1 MASTSEQP
9 RRTAVYRLVVAE
21 DAYLIREGIRS
32 ALEREGEEV
41 EVLEFCPDLGSLLR
55 AVELHRPNVVI
66 TDIRMPP
73 TNGDEGI
80 QAAAT
85 LRESDPEIGVV
96 VISQYVS
103 PHYAL
108 KLFEHG
114 SAGRAYLLKEHVGHR
129 IQLMEAIR
137 EVAAGGSV
145 VDPKV
150 VDVLVEARMRARN
163 SLLARLSTRER
174 EVLAGVAT
182 GASNAAIADSLFL
195 TKRAVE
201 KNINSL
207 FAKLDL
213 TDDKTTSR
221 RVRAALLFLADA
233 DLESGSEVGPEL

>member
-1 MASTSEQP
+1 MAATSEQP
-9 RRTAVYRLVVAE
+9 RTAVYRLVVAE
-21 DAYLIREGIRS
+21 DAYLIREGIRR

-41 EVLEFCPDLGSLLR
+41 EVLEYCPDLGSLLR
-55 AVELHRPNVVI
+55 AVETHRPNVVI

-73 TNGDEGI
+73 TNSDEGV
-80 QAAAT
+80 QAAAA
-85 LRESDPEIGVV
+85 LRESHPEIGVV
-96 VISQYVS
+96 VISQYVT

-108 KLFEHG
+108 KLFESG
-114 SAGRAYLLKEHVGHR
+114 SAGRAYLLKEHIGHR

-182 GASNAAIADSLFL
+182 GASNAAIAESLFL

-221 RVRAALLFLADA
+221 RVRAALLFLADSDLATGA
-233 DLESGSEVGPEL
+233 DADPEL

>member
-1 MASTSEQP
+1 MSSTPELAD
-9 RRTAVYRLVVAE
+9 RKGIYRLVVAE

-32 ALEREGEEV
+32 ALEREEEEV
-41 EVLEFCPDLGSLLR
+41 EVLEYCPDLGSLLR
-55 AVELHRPNVVI
+55 AIELSPPDVVI

-73 TNGDEGI
+73 TNTDEGI

-85 LRESDPEIGVV
+85 LRKDHPEIGVV

-114 SAGRAYLLKEHVGHR
+114 SAGRAYLLKEHIGHR

-150 VDVLVEARMRARN
+150 VDVLVEARMRAKN
-163 SLLARLSTRER
+163 SLLSRLSTRER

-182 GASNAAIADSLFL
+182 GASNAAIAESLFL

-201 KNINSL
+201 KNINSI
-207 FAKLDL
+207 FAKLGL
-213 TDDKTTSR
+213 TDDSTVSR
-221 RVRAALLFLADA
+221 RVQAALLYLA
-233 DLESGSEVGPEL
+233 ESGVESTPES

>member
-1 MASTSEQP
+1 MSSASELP
-9 RRTAVYRLVVAE
+9 ALDPVYRLVVAE

-32 ALEREGEEV
+32 ALERDKDEV
-41 EVLEFCPDLGSLLR
+41 EVLEYCPDLDSLLH
-55 AVELHRPNVVI
+55 AVEEHRPNVVI

-73 TNGDEGI
+73 TNTDEGI
-80 QAAAT
+80 RAAAA
-85 LRESDPEIGVV
+85 LRDSHPEIGVV

-114 SAGRAYLLKEHVGHR
+114 SAGRAYLLKERVGHR
-129 IQLMEAIR
+129 IQLLEAIR

-150 VDVLVEARMRARN
+150 VDVLVEARMRAKN
-163 SLLARLSTRER
+163 SLLSRLSTRER

-182 GASNAAIADSLFL
+182 GASNAAIAESLFL

-221 RVRAALLFLADA
+221 RVQAALLFIADA
-233 DLESGSEVGPEL
+233 DLETGSEA

>member
-1 MASTSEQP
+1 MSSASELPDPAPT
-9 RRTAVYRLVVAE
+9 YRLVVAE

-32 ALEREGEEV
+32 SLERDKDEV
-41 EVLEFCPDLGSLLR
+41 EVLEYCPDLESLLR
-55 AVELHRPNVVI
+55 AVEEHRPNVVI

-73 TNGDEGI
+73 TNTDEGI
-80 QAAAT
+80 QAAAA
-85 LRESDPEIGVV
+85 LRESHPETGVV

-114 SAGRAYLLKEHVGHR
+114 SAGRAYLLKERVGHR
-129 IQLMEAIR
+129 IQLLEAIS

-150 VDVLVEARMRARN
+150 VDVLVEARMRAKN
-163 SLLARLSTRER
+163 SLLSRLSTRER

-182 GASNAAIADSLFL
+182 GASNAAIAESLFL

-213 TDDKTTSR
+213 TDDKSTSR
-221 RVRAALLFLADA
+221 RVQAALLFIADS
-233 DLESGSEVGPEL
+233 DLESGAEA

>member
-1 MASTSEQP
+1 MSSPPEP
-9 RRTAVYRLVVAE
+9 SGSDPVYRLVVAE

-41 EVLEFCPDLGSLLR
+41 EVLEYCVDLPSLLE
-55 AVELHRPNVVI
+55 AVERHRPDVVI

-73 TNGDEGI
+73 TNTDEGI

-85 LRESDPEIGVV
+85 LRETHPEIGVL

-114 SAGRAYLLKEHVGHR
+114 SSGRAYLLKERVGHR
-129 IQLMEAIR
+129 IQLMEGIR
-137 EVAAGGSV
+137 EVAGGGSV

-150 VDVLVEARMRARN
+150 VDVLVEARLRTKN
-163 SLLARLSTRER
+163 SPLTQLTKRER
-174 EVLAGVAT
+174 EVLAGVAS
-182 GASNAAIADSLFL
+182 GKSNAAIADSLFL

-207 FAKLDL
+207 FAKLDF
-213 TDDKTTSR
+213 TDDKAVSR
-221 RVRAALLFLADA
+221 RVRAALLFLA
-233 DLESGSEVGPEL
+233 ESEVEAGIEYE

>member
-1 MASTSEQP
+1 MSSVSERKAEAP
-9 RRTAVYRLVVAE
+9 SAAYRLVVAE

-32 ALEREGEEV
+32 ALEPEHEEV
-41 EVLEFCPDLGSLLR
+41 EVCEYCPDLPSLLQ
-55 AVELHRPNVVI
+55 AVEQHKPNVVI

-73 TNGDEGI
+73 SNTDEGI
-80 QAAAT
+80 RAAT
-85 LRESDPEIGVV
+85 ALRESHPEIGVV

-137 EVAAGGSV
+137 EVEAGGSV

-150 VDVLVEARMRARN
+150 VDVLVEARMRAKN

-182 GASNAAIADSLFL
+182 GASNAAIAESLFL

-213 TDDKTTSR
+213 TDDKATSR
-221 RVRAALLFLADA
+221 RVRAALLFIADS
-233 DLESGSEVGPEL
+233 DLEASSEA

>member
-1 MASTSEQP
+1 MPSTPEPATEQGG
-9 RRTAVYRLVVAE
+9 YRLVVAE

-32 ALEREGEEV
+32 ALEREEDEVAVLEYCADLTSLLHAV
-41 EVLEFCPDLGSLLR
+41 EV
-55 AVELHRPNVVI
+55 HRPDVVI

-73 TNGDEGI
+73 TSTDEGI
-80 QAAAT
+80 QAAVS
-85 LRESDPEIGVV
+85 LRDNHPEVGVV

-108 KLFEHG
+108 RLFEQG

-137 EVAAGGSV
+137 EVANGGSV

-163 SLLARLSTRER
+163 SRLAQLTPRER
-174 EVLAGVAT
+174 EVLAGVAS
-182 GASNAAIADSLFL
+182 GKSNAAVASSLFL

-201 KNINSL
+201 KNINSI
-207 FAKLDL
+207 FSKLGL
-213 TDDKTTSR
+213 TDDNTVSR
-221 RVRAALLFLADA
+221 RVQAALLFLA
-233 DLESGSEVGPEL
+233 ESGIESSPEP

>member
-1 MASTSEQP
+1 MSSTPELAE
-9 RRTAVYRLVVAE
+9 RKGVYRLVVAE

-32 ALEREGEEV
+32 ALEREVEEV
-41 EVLEFCPDLGSLLR
+41 EVLEYCPDLGSLLR
-55 AVELHRPNVVI
+55 AVEADPPDVVI

-73 TNGDEGI
+73 TNSDEGI

-85 LRESDPEIGVV
+85 LRKEHPAIGVV

-108 KLFEHG
+108 KLFEYG

-150 VDVLVEARMRARN
+150 VDVLVEARMRAKN
-163 SLLARLSTRER
+163 SLLSRLSARER

-182 GASNAAIADSLFL
+182 GASNAAIAESLFL

-221 RVRAALLFLADA
+221 RVRAALLFLADS
-233 DLESGSEVGPEL
+233 DLEAGPDL

>member
-1 MASTSEQP
+1 MSESKAPAAQV
-9 RRTAVYRLVVAE
+9 TYRLVVAE
-21 DAYLIREGIRS
+21 DAFLIREGIRH
-32 ALEREGEEV
+32 ALEDQDEV
-41 EVLEFCPDLGSLLR
+41 EVLEYCADLGSLLE
-55 AVELHRPNVVI
+55 AVTEQQPDVVI

-73 TNGDEGI
+73 TNTDEGV

-85 LRESDPEIGVV
+85 LRESHPGVGVV

-108 KLFEHG
+108 RLFEHG

-137 EVAAGGSV
+137 EVANGGSV

-163 SLLARLSTRER
+163 SRLAQLTPRER
-174 EVLAGVAT
+174 EVLAGVAS
-182 GASNAAIADSLFL
+182 GKSNAAVASSLFL

-201 KNINSL
+201 KNINSI
-207 FAKLDL
+207 FAKLGL
-213 TDDKTTSR
+213 TDDSTVSR
-221 RVRAALLFLADA
+221 RVQAALLYLA
-233 DLESGSEVGPEL
+233 ESGVESTPES

>member
-1 MASTSEQP
+1 MSSTPELAE
-9 RRTAVYRLVVAE
+9 RKGVYRLVVAE

-32 ALEREGEEV
+32 ALEREVEEV
-41 EVLEFCPDLGSLLR
+41 EVLEYCPDLGSLLR
-55 AVELHRPNVVI
+55 AVEADPPDVVI

-73 TNGDEGI
+73 TNSDEGI

-85 LRESDPEIGVV
+85 LRKEHPAIGVV
-96 VISQYVS
+96 VISHYVS

-108 KLFEHG
+108 KLFEDG

-150 VDVLVEARMRARN
+150 VDVLVEARMRAKN
-163 SLLARLSTRER
+163 SLLSRLSARER

-182 GASNAAIADSLFL
+182 GASNAAIAESLFL

-221 RVRAALLFLADA
+221 RVRAALLFLADS
-233 DLESGSEVGPEL
+233 DLEAGPDL

>member
-1 MASTSEQP
+1 MSSVSERKTQAP
-9 RRTAVYRLVVAE
+9 NAAYRLVVAE

-32 ALEREGEEV
+32 ALEPEHDEV
-41 EVLEFCPDLGSLLR
+41 EVCEYCPDLPSLLQ
-55 AVELHRPNVVI
+55 AVEQHHPNVVI

-73 TNGDEGI
+73 SNTDEGI
-80 QAAAT
+80 HAAT
-85 LRESDPEIGVV
+85 ELRESHPEIGVV

-137 EVAAGGSV
+137 EVGAGGSV

-150 VDVLVEARMRARN
+150 VDVLVEARMRAKN

-182 GASNAAIADSLFL
+182 GASNAAIAESLFL

-213 TDDKTTSR
+213 TDDKATSR
-221 RVRAALLFLADA
+221 RVRAALLFIADS
-233 DLESGSEVGPEL
+233 DLEATSEA

>member
-1 MASTSEQP
+1 MPSPSELP
-9 RRTAVYRLVVAE
+9 DHDRTYRLVVAE

-32 ALEREGEEV
+32 ALEREKDEV
-41 EVLEFCPDLGSLLR
+41 EVLEYCPDLESLLR
-55 AVELHRPNVVI
+55 AVEEHRPNVVI

-73 TNGDEGI
+73 TNTDEGI
-80 QAAAT
+80 QAAAA
-85 LRESDPEIGVV
+85 LRDSHPDIGVV

-114 SAGRAYLLKEHVGHR
+114 SAGRAYLLKERVGHR
-129 IQLMEAIR
+129 IQLLEAIR
-137 EVAAGGSV
+137 EVATGGSV

-150 VDVLVEARMRARN
+150 VDVLVEARMRAKN
-163 SLLARLSTRER
+163 SLLSRLSTRER

-182 GASNAAIADSLFL
+182 GASNATIAESLFL

-221 RVRAALLFLADA
+221 RVQAALLFIADA
-233 DLESGSEVGPEL
+233 DLEAGPEA

>member
-1 MASTSEQP
+1 MSSTP
-9 RRTAVYRLVVAE
+9 KLADRKGIYRLVVAE

-32 ALEREGEEV
+32 ALEREEEEV
-41 EVLEFCPDLGSLLR
+41 EVLEYCPDLGSLLR
-55 AVELHRPNVVI
+55 AIELSPPDVVI

-73 TNGDEGI
+73 TNTDEGI

-85 LRESDPEIGVV
+85 LRKDHPEIGVV

-114 SAGRAYLLKEHVGHR
+114 SAGRAYLLKEHIGHR

-150 VDVLVEARMRARN
+150 VDVLVEARMRAKN
-163 SLLARLSTRER
+163 SLLSRLSTRER

-182 GASNAAIADSLFL
+182 GASNAAIAESLFL

-213 TDDKTTSR
+213 TDDKSTSR
-221 RVRAALLFLADA
+221 RVRAALLFIADS
-233 DLESGSEVGPEL
+233 DLEQGTES

>member
-1 MASTSEQP
+1 MSSTPEPSEKP
-9 RRTAVYRLVVAE
+9 VYRLVVAE

-32 ALEREGEEV
+32 ALEREGDEV
-41 EVLEFCPDLGSLLR
+41 EVLEYCSDLPSLLD
-55 AVELHRPNVVI
+55 AVERHRPNVVI

-73 TNGDEGI
+73 TSTDEGV
-80 QAAAT
+80 QAAAA
-85 LRESDPEIGVV
+85 LRESHPEIGVL

-114 SAGRAYLLKEHVGHR
+114 SAGRAYLLKERVGHR
-129 IQLMEAIR
+129 IQLMEGIR

-163 SLLARLSTRER
+163 SPLTQLTKRER
-174 EVLAGVAT
+174 EVLAGVAS
-182 GASNAAIADSLFL
+182 GKSNAAIAESLFL

-207 FAKLDL
+207 FAKLGF
-213 TDDKTTSR
+213 TDDKAVSR
-221 RVRAALLFLADA
+221 RVQAALLFLAQA
-233 DLESGSEVGPEL
+233 EVETGVEY

>member
-1 MASTSEQP
+1 MSSAAEPSEEQ
-9 RRTAVYRLVVAE
+9 VYRLRVAE
-21 DAYLIREGIRS
+21 APYLIREGIRS
-32 ALEREGEEV
+32 ALEREGDEV
-41 EVLEFCPDLGSLLR
+41 EVLEYCSDLQSLLD
-55 AVELHRPNVVI
+55 AVERHQPHVVI

-73 TNGDEGI
+73 TSTDEGI

-85 LRESDPEIGVV
+85 LRETHPEIGVL

-114 SAGRAYLLKEHVGHR
+114 SAGRAYLLKERVGHL

-150 VDVLVEARMRARN
+150 VDVLVEARMRAKN
-163 SLLARLSTRER
+163 SLLARLSSRER

-182 GASNAAIADSLFL
+182 GASNAAIAESLFL

-221 RVRAALLFLADA
+221 RVRAALLFIADS
-233 DLESGSEVGPEL
+233 D

>member
-1 MASTSEQP
+1 MSSTPELAD
-9 RRTAVYRLVVAE
+9 RKGVYRLVVAE

-32 ALEREGEEV
+32 ALEREEEEV
-41 EVLEFCPDLGSLLR
+41 EVLEYCPDLGSLLR
-55 AVELHRPNVVI
+55 AVEANPPDVVI

-73 TNGDEGI
+73 TLTDEGI

-85 LRESDPEIGVV
+85 LRKQHPEIGVV
-96 VISQYVS
+96 VVSQYVS

-108 KLFEHG
+108 KLFEYG
-114 SAGRAYLLKEHVGHR
+114 SAGRAYLLKEHIGHR

-150 VDVLVEARMRARN
+150 VDVLVEARMRAKN
-163 SLLARLSTRER
+163 SLLSRLSTRER

-182 GASNAAIADSLFL
+182 GASNAAIAESLFL

-221 RVRAALLFLADA
+221 RVRAALLFLADS
-233 DLESGSEVGPEL
+233 DLEAGPDL